1 MLNGFLSLPIG
12 LRLNFMKWDTV
23 ENDKILDFF
32 ISVKNQMDLEILFM
46 EPKILW
52 REVKLNIPLLKDSI
66 LITFGK

>member
-1 MLNGFLSLPIG
+1 MLNGFLSLPIE

-32 ISVKNQMDLEILFM
+32 IRVKNQMDLEILFM